1 MVDFVWAVIYVPGDP
16 DRCPM
21 LDRPDQISSAPRHSA
36 LDDAQGVAF
45 SVMMAGL
52 GIHILTQAGLVAGQT
67 TGLAVIVA
75 HLTGLPFP
83 AVYFVVTL
91 PFLALAW
98 HRMGARF
105 ALKTLAITASLSL
118 LVALLPRWIDI
129 ARIEPALAALL
140 IGLLF
145 GIAALAAIRHG
156 GSFGGLS
163 VLWIELQ
170 DRTGFRAGHAQLI
183 SDALIFA
190 AAALILPWEK
200 LAYSM
205 LGAAVFALFL
215 AVNHRRDRYVAV

>member
-1 MVDFVWAVIYVPGDP
+1 MP
-16 DRCPM
+16 
-21 LDRPDQISSAPRHSA
+21 DRPDQITNRHTA
-36 LDDAQGVAF
+36 IDDAQGIAF
-45 SVMMAGL
+45 SVTMAGF
-52 GIHILTQAGLVAGQT
+52 GIHLLTHMGFVTGQT

-83 AVYFVVTL
+83 AVYFAVTL

-98 HRMGARF
+98 NRMGARF
-105 ALKTLAITASLSL
+105 ALKTLAITAALSL
-118 LVALLPRWIDI
+118 LVALLPAWVDFGQV
-129 ARIEPALAALL
+129 EPLFAAPL

-170 DRTGFRAGHAQLI
+170 DRTGFKAGHAQLI

-190 AAALILPWEK
+190 AAALILPWDK
-200 LAYSM
+200 LAYSA
-205 LGAAVFALFL
+205 LGAGVFALFL
-215 AVNHRRDRYVAV
+215 AFNHRRDRYVAA